1 MCGINGIWGN
11 NDNLKQ
17 RVVAMNHAMA
27 HRGPDDEGVELID
40 NVCLGHRRLSIID
53 LSTDGHQPFTDSTGR
68 YTIVY
73 NGEVYNFKELKSNL
87 DEFSFISETD
97 TEVVLY
103 AFIKWGPDC
112 LKRLNGM
119 FAFAIYDRKSKTMF
133 LARDR
138 VGIKPLYY
146 YHDKNTFVFSSE
158 IRSILSSDLIPRK
171 LNTLALEDY
180 LRYQTV
186 QWPSTLVKD
195 VKMLEPGSYIEVV
208 NNELKVSRFWDLAQ
222 STPDQQLGSSYE
234 ETCSDIKNLLFGAVE
249 RRMMSD
255 VPLGAFL
262 SGGIDSSVL
271 VAIMSEL
278 NSKPISTFSVVF
290 EEEAFSE
297 KRYSDLIAKKYKT
310 DHHPILL
317 KPGDFLDDLPN
328 ALRAMDHPSGDGPNT
343 YTVSRVTKEA
353 GVSVALSGLGGDEV
367 FAGYDIFK
375 RAVKITNMKALN
387 LMPRFARKGAGGV
400 LKSINPGVAS
410 QKVSDVLA
418 LRRIDLE
425 HFYPVSRKVLLD
437 NQIQS
442 ILNSADD
449 STINSCVNVFN
460 LMKPV
465 KDEIPLL
472 SQVTYMEVNTYMQNV
487 LLRDTDQMSMASALE
502 VRVPFLDHTLMEYV
516 FRVRDKYKYPSIPKK
531 LLIDAVGD
539 ILPHEIVYRKK
550 MGFVFPWEQWMREEL
565 REFCEARLLSLG
577 AREYFI
583 ESGIN
588 ELWAKFL
595 KHDKYVTWSRLWPII
610 VLENWMQE
618 HGIE

>member
-1 MCGINGIWGN
+1 MCGINGILGN
-11 NDNLKQ
+11 NDELRQ
-17 RVVAMNHAMA
+17 RVVAMNNAMA
-27 HRGPDDEGVELID
+27 HRGPDDEGVELLD

-73 NGEVYNFKELKSNL
+73 NGEVYNFKEVKSNL